1 MRNAKR
7 WLAAMMSASMVLSSG
22 GVATLASTMSAYAAE
37 VETPDEVLDDELVEA
52 DEDFE
57 EPDSEIVDE
66 VADEIEADEEIVESE
81 EAVEEEAEAEDE
93 YVEEVVEEAEEEE
106 FGLEA
111 ASVDA
116 AMASATYTVDTSSIK
131 IPTQN
136 WTGSTLDL
144 SGVDSLKTI
153 TVNGGK
159 GNLLLYLGTDYE
171 LEVHDSEKPTDEENK
186 ASVTF
191 KGIGN
196 YAQDTLEGTVYFE
209 VAEPQ
214 GTVTYEVKGLKEEFD
229 FTGAPLSIEDVIDGV
244 YLVKNG
250 NTKIEYPEFTV
261 SLGKKAENAG
271 DTTDVTF
278 KVGDWEKKV
287 TVKVVK
293 ADLSKL
299 TLTATNE
306 IKEEYN
312 TKPREPKIEGV
323 TVENDTTTVGTLD
336 AADFSVSYENNI
348 EASDKA
354 YAVIEA
360 KSTCKNFT
368 GKGKVKF
375 EIDKYPLS
383 QSDAFSVSA
392 GATVTFN
399 GKAQTPAVTGK
410 AYIGSG
416 VLDAIEIPA
425 SEYKIVP
432 VNKNSTNKG
441 KYKVT
446 LEAAGKNLDTTNA
459 PEVEA
464 YEIVAASAKDVKVE
478 QIKDIPAGTTTGE
491 VEEGFTTYFKATLGD
506 YELKAADYTVK
517 VSAASGDLEEVGN
530 KGTVKLTGI
539 GNFKDSQDVPFTV
552 VERPMV
558 SEYTSTYEVPYNGQ
572 AQRPT
577 AKTLTKDDKDP
588 LTGKD
593 DPKAKLNKDQFVAM
607 SYSNNTD
614 VTDAA
619 VVEIEGKG
627 TYEGQK
633 AKVTFKIT
641 PKSLVG
647 ATATVTGI
655 KEGSYLPGTEI
666 SGATV
671 TLTEGKVALTD
682 KDCTVKAEN
691 INNGYLESVTVT
703 GKGNYTG
710 TITVGGLKVASN
722 GTSLSNAT
730 VTGDIPAGLSA
741 YTPATIGEYV
751 KVAIDGS
758 EVAPKNGNVVNYEI
772 KITSDVS
779 DASKVKPGTTISVK
793 ILPKNENLAGSK
805 EASLKVVP
813 RDINDF
819 KDDVNGIP
827 KSVVYNGAEQ
837 KPEVTFGTLENVG
850 TLAKDKDYKVSYA
863 DNKDAG
869 TATVTI
875 EGTGNYKNKIA
886 KTFKIEK
893 MAIDGKIKYT
903 KPSVSDRQ
911 FAVGDAKDLSAQFK
925 VYIEG
930 DEDGKKYGLSASDYT
945 IALDPAKQAVTAD
958 TDLARTP
965 ITYKLTVNKDSKN
978 FTSAETVA
986 LSYNLEKKT
995 VTAADMTVENN
1006 EFSLN
1011 DEISVAKLGKVT
1023 VKVDGTELRAKDYDL
1038 ALEKLDG
1045 DAYAPFE
1052 KGKVESLDDK
1062 FNVVVNFKGNYI
1074 GTARKA
1080 LAIGADSK
1088 TFDIKDVKLI
1098 APSPA
1103 NSVFNDY
1110 NIIEV
1115 QANYIGASNDINS
1128 GNLDT
1133 YCTVEYTDT
1142 KSGEKVY
1149 WPCTVGTYKA
1159 TAVATKEYGGKT
1171 GESVEFTITPRKMT
1185 KGEFKDYAD
1194 NKLRLTNVEFAGPET
1209 KAPIVEEYG
1218 LVDWD
1223 DEGKPEY
1230 GWQKAEYFEVASY
1243 DKEWD
1248 GEAEKGNATVRTKE
1262 GANVTYDG
1270 TADKKF
1276 YWEKGRISKDFYE
1289 IPDQDYTGSAVN
1301 PKFVVAKEGTDV
1313 DASWVKIKNYGG
1325 DTVNA
1330 SEKTAYAYVEI
1341 EVPEDAKKYYG
1352 YDEGEIYF
1360 NIVDKNADAAK
1371 PVIEALKKIDDK
1383 SSAAECQAAVDE
1395 YNKLTP
1401 EQKAKVDADAAA
1413 KAGLEKANE
1422 KVKSEESEKAA
1433 QKEADPVAKQLKA
1446 VTDKTSAA
1454 DAEKAVAAYNALSAA
1469 AKAKVDADPAA
1480 KAGLAKAQKIAKA
1493 AADKKAKDAEAKK
1506 NAAAANPVINQLK
1519 KITDNSSLSDAQ
1531 AALAAYNKLTAAQ
1544 KALVNKN
1551 AAAKAGLAKAKKI
1564 VDEAGKISAPAKVKI
1579 KKAKAGKKKIKVTWT
1594 KQKDADGFEI
1604 QVATN
1609 KKFTKNLKVV
1619 TVKKGTAGSKTIKKL
1634 KKGKK
1639 YYVRVRAFK
1648 NVKNGK
1654 VYGKFSKKKRSKK
1667 VK

>member
-111 ASVDA
+111 ASADA
-116 AMASATYTVDTSSIK
+116 AMTSDTYTIK
-131 IPTQN
+131 DDFTIPDQE
-136 WTGSTLDL
+136 WTGEALDL
-144 SGVDSLKTI
+144 SGVSVLQQISVT
-153 TVNGGK
+153 K
-159 GNLLLYLGTDYE
+159 GEGEGTLLMTLGTDYT
-171 LEVHDSEKPTDEENK
+171 LEVVDSEKVGTATVRFITAGQYAADTISTTK
-186 ASVTF
+186 TF
-191 KGIGN
+191 KVVEST
-196 YAQDTLEGTVYFE
+196 A
-209 VAEPQ
+209 AA
-214 GTVTYEVKGLKEEFD
+214 TYKVEGLKESVEY
-229 FTGAPLSIEDVIDGV
+229 TGVAITADDVAKDAYVI
-244 YLVKNG
+244 KNG
-250 NTKIEYPEFTV
+250 NTKLDANNWTLTLSKNAV
-261 SLGKKAENAG
+261 NAG
-271 DTTDVTF
+271 DTTEATIEIKAD
-278 KVGDWEKKV
+278 GKKLDPV

-293 ADLSKL
+293 ADLSKA
-299 TLTATNE
+299 TVTADKIETVA
-306 IKEEYN
+306 YN
-312 TKPREPKIEGV
+312 TKERKPAISGV
-323 TVENDTTTVGTLD
+323 KVNGTALD
-336 AADFSVSYENNI
+336 AADYTVSYENNI
-348 EASDKA
+348 NASDEA
-354 YAVIEA
+354 VAVIEA

-368 GKGKVKF
+368 GKGNVKF
-375 EIDKYPLS
+375 KIAKYALS

-441 KYKVT
+441 KYEVT

-459 PEVEA
+459 PKVEA

-478 QIKDIPAGTTTGE
+478 QIKDIPAGTTTDE
-491 VEEGFTTYFKATLGD
+491 VKAKFTTYFKATLGD
-506 YELKAADYTVK
+506 YELKAADYNVTVT
-517 VSAASGDLEEVGN
+517 GDLNEVGN
-530 KGTVKLTGI
+530 KGTVKLEGKD
-539 GNFKDSQDVPFTV
+539 NFKDSQDVSFTV
-552 VERPMV
+552 VEKPMV
-558 SEYTSTYEVPYNGQ
+558 AEYTSKYSVEYNGQ

-577 AKTLTKDDKDP
+577 ANTLTKDGP

-593 DPKAKLNKDQFVAM
+593 DPSATLTSDKFVAM

-627 TYEGQK
+627 TFEGQK
-633 AKVTFKIT
+633 SKVTFKIT
-641 PKSLVG
+641 PQSLKG
-647 ATATVTGI
+647 PATVTGI

-671 TLTEGKVALTD
+671 TLTKGKVALTD

-691 INNGYLESVTVT
+691 INDGYLESVTVT

-722 GTSLSNAT
+722 GTSLNNAT
-730 VTGDIPAGLSA
+730 VTGDIPAGLSE

-779 DASKVKPGTTISVK
+779 DVSKVKPGTTISVK
-793 ILPKNENLAGSK
+793 VLPKNENLAGSK
-805 EASLKVVP
+805 EATLKVVA

-819 KDDVNGIP
+819 KDKVSAISD
-827 KSVVYNGAEQ
+827 SVYNGKEQ
-837 KPEVTFGTLENVG
+837 KPAVTVTGLTAD
-850 TLAKDKDYKVSYA
+850 TDYTVAYA
-863 DNKDAG
+863 NNKDAG

-875 EGTGNYKNKIA
+875 TGKGNYTNSIE
-886 KTFKIEK
+886 KTFKINK
-893 MAIDGKIKYT
+893 KAISNTDFVTKI
-903 KPSVSDRQ
+903 PSVADRQ
-911 FAVGDAKDLSAQFK
+911 FAVGAPKDLSDKFK
-925 VYIEG
+925 VSLKNA
-930 DEDGKKYGLSASDYT
+930 DLGLTASDYT
-945 IALDPAKQAVTAD
+945 IKLDPNQEVKAEDKALEKEIKYT
-958 TDLARTP
+958 
-965 ITYKLTVNKDSKN
+965 LTINKDSKN
-978 FTSAETVA
+978 FTTSEAA
-986 LSYNLEKKT
+986 GLPLSYKLEKKT
-995 VTAADMTVENN
+995 VTTADVTVENN
-1006 EFSLN
+1006 ELAFGQ
-1011 DEISVAKLGKVT
+1011 EVSVAKLGKVS
-1023 VKVDGTELRAKDYDL
+1023 VKVDGTELRATDDYTVAIEKQAKGASSYRNIADGEKVGDL
-1038 ALEKLDG
+1038 E
-1045 DAYAPFE
+1045 
-1052 KGKVESLDDK
+1052 DK
-1062 FNVVVNFKGNYI
+1062 YNVVITFAGNYI
-1074 GTARKA
+1074 GTTRKA
-1080 LAIGADSK
+1080 LGVGADSAK
-1088 TFDIKDVKLI
+1088 FDINNVKLV
-1098 APSPA
+1098 AKTASQLVYDCQA
-1103 NSVFNDY
+1103 KSV
-1110 NIIEV
+1110 E
-1115 QANYIGASNDINS
+1115 ANYIGAKNDVKEN
-1128 GNLDT
+1128 T
-1133 YCTVEYTDT
+1133 EYKVVYEKDG
-1142 KSGEKVY
+1142 KEVKAGEV
-1149 WPCTVGTYKA
+1149 VDAGTYKA
-1159 TAVATKEYGGKT
+1159 TAVATENYGGAK
-1171 GESVEFTITPRKMT
+1171 GESIEFTITPQPLT
-1185 KGEFKDYAD
+1185 KADFEKKFEKAGLETEYAAD
-1194 NKLRLTNVEFAGPET
+1194 AT
-1209 KAPIVEEYG
+1209 KAPELSED
-1218 LVDWD
+1218 LAKD
-1223 DEGKPEY
+1223 
-1230 GWQKAEYFEVASY
+1230 FEVVSY
-1243 DKEWD
+1243 DKEWKD
-1248 GEAEKGNATVRTKE
+1248 GAKEGKAQIGTKE
-1262 GANVTYDG
+1262 GGNYKYDG
-1270 TADKKF
+1270 TVDVPFVWLPTLISDKF
-1276 YWEKGRISKDFYE
+1276 FE

-1313 DASWVKIKNYGG
+1313 DASWVTIKSYGG

-1330 SEKTAYAYVEI
+1330 SEKTAYAMIEI
-1341 EVPEDAKKYYG
+1341 NVPESVTKYYG
-1352 YDEGEIYF
+1352 TEIDGQIYF

-1371 PVIEALKKIDDK
+1371 PVIEALKKIDDN

-1446 VTDKTSAA
+1446 VNDKTSAA
-1454 DAEKAVAAYNALSAA
+1454 DAQKAVDAYNALSAA
-1469 AKAKVDADPAA
+1469 AKAKVDADSAA
-1480 KAGLAKAQKIAKA
+1480 KAGLAKAQKIVKA
-1493 AADKKAKDAEAKK
+1493 AADQKAKDAEAKK

-1519 KITDNSSLSDAQ
+1519 KITDNTSLSDAQ

-1594 KQKDADGFEI
+1594 KQTDADGFEI

-1639 YYVRVRAFK
+1639 YYVRVRAYK

>member
-37 VETPDEVLDDELVEA
+37 VETPDEVLDEELVEA
-52 DEDFE
+52 DEEFE

-93 YVEEVVEEAEEEE
+93 YEEEVVEEAEEEE

-111 ASVDA
+111 ASADV
-116 AMASATYTVDTSSIK
+116 AMASETYTIVDDFT
-131 IPTQN
+131 IPDQE
-136 WTGSTLDL
+136 WTGETLDL
-144 SGVDSLKTI
+144 SGVSVLQQISVT
-153 TVNGGK
+153 K
-159 GNLLLYLGTDYE
+159 GEGTLLMTLGTDYT
-171 LEVHDSEKPTDEENK
+171 LEVVDSEKVGTATVRFITAGQYANDTISTTK
-186 ASVTF
+186 TF
-191 KGIGN
+191 KVV
-196 YAQDTLEGTVYFE
+196 ESS
-209 VAEPQ
+209 AEA
-214 GTVTYEVKGLKEEFD
+214 TYEVKDLKEEFEY
-229 FTGAPLSIEDVIDGV
+229 TGNALTVAAVREGV
-244 YLVKNG
+244 YVVKNG
-250 NTKIEYPEFTV
+250 NTKLEDGAWTLT
-261 SLGKKAENAG
+261 LGKDAVNTG
-271 DTTDVTF
+271 DTTDVTI
-278 KVGDWEKKV
+278 KVGDKEIKKA
-287 TVKVVK
+287 TAKIVK
-293 ADLSKL
+293 ADLSKA
-299 TLTATNE
+299 TVTADNIE
-306 IKEEYN
+306 SVEYN
-312 TKPREPKIEGV
+312 TKERKPAISGV
-323 TVENDTTTVGTLD
+323 KVNGTALD
-336 AADFSVSYENNI
+336 AADYTVSYENNI
-348 EASDKA
+348 NASDEA
-354 YAVIEA
+354 VAVIEA

-375 EIDKYPLS
+375 TIAKYALS

-478 QIKDIPAGTTTGE
+478 QIKDIPAGTTTDA
-491 VEEGFTTYFKATLGD
+491 VKADFTTYFKATLGD
-506 YELKAADYTVK
+506 YELKAADYNVTV
-517 VSAASGDLEEVGN
+517 SGDLNEVGN
-530 KGTVKLTGI
+530 KGTVKLEGKD
-539 GNFKDSQDVPFTV
+539 NFKDSQDVSFTV

-558 SEYTSTYEVPYNGQ
+558 AEYTSTYSVEYNGQ

-577 AKTLTKDDKDP
+577 ANNL
-588 LTGKD
+588 G
-593 DPKAKLNKDQFVAM
+593 KLNGKAEDGTAVTLDSDKYVAM

-627 TYEGQK
+627 TFEGQK
-633 AKVTFKIT
+633 SKVTFKIT
-641 PKSLVG
+641 PKSLDG

-666 SGATV
+666 SGASV

-682 KDCTVKAEN
+682 KDCTVKAEK
-691 INNGYLESVTVT
+691 IEEGYLTTVTVT

-710 TITVGGLKVASN
+710 TITVNGLKVASN
-722 GTSLSNAT
+722 GTSLSNAA
-730 VTGDIPAGLSA
+730 VTGDIPAGLAS
-741 YTPATIGEYV
+741 YTKDTIGEYV

-758 EVAPKNGNVVNYEI
+758 DVDSKNYEL

-779 DASKVKPGTTISVK
+779 DASKVKPGTTITVK
-793 ILPKNENLAGSK
+793 VLPKNENLAGSK
-805 EASLKVVP
+805 EATLKVVA

-819 KDDVNGIP
+819 KDKVSAISD
-827 KSVVYNGAEQ
+827 SVYNGKEQ
-837 KPEVTFGTLENVG
+837 KPAVTVTGLTAD
-850 TLAKDKDYKVSYA
+850 TDYTVAYA
-863 DNKDAG
+863 NNKDAG

-875 EGTGNYKNKIA
+875 TGKGNYTKSIE
-886 KTFKIEK
+886 KTFKIK
-893 MAIDGKIKYT
+893 KKAITNNDFVTEI
-903 KPSVSDRQ
+903 PSVADRQ
-911 FAVGDAKDLSAQFK
+911 FAVGAPKDLSDKFK
-925 VYIEG
+925 VSLTNK
-930 DEDGKKYGLSASDYT
+930 DLGLTASDYT
-945 IALDPAKQAVTAD
+945 IKLDPNQEVKAEDRALNKEIKYT
-958 TDLARTP
+958 
-965 ITYKLTVNKDSKN
+965 LTINKDSKN
-978 FTSAETVA
+978 FTTSEAA
-986 LSYNLEKKT
+986 GLPLSYTLEKKT
-995 VTAADMTVENN
+995 VTTADVTVENN
-1006 EFSLN
+1006 ELAFGQ
-1011 DEISVAKLGKVT
+1011 EVSVAKLGKVS
-1023 VKVDGTELRAKDYDL
+1023 VKVDGTELRATDDYTVAIEKQAKGASSYSNIADGEKVGDL
-1038 ALEKLDG
+1038 E
-1045 DAYAPFE
+1045 
-1052 KGKVESLDDK
+1052 DK
-1062 FNVVVNFKGNYI
+1062 YNVVITFAGNYI
-1074 GTARKA
+1074 GTTRKA
-1080 LAIGADSK
+1080 LGVGADSAK
-1088 TFDIKDVKLI
+1088 FDINDVKLV
-1098 APSPA
+1098 AKTASQLVYDGKA
-1103 NSVFNDY
+1103 KSV
-1110 NIIEV
+1110 E
-1115 QANYIGASNDINS
+1115 ANYIGAKNDVKEN
-1128 GNLDT
+1128 T
-1133 YCTVEYTDT
+1133 EYKVVYEKDG
-1142 KSGEKVY
+1142 KEVKAGEV
-1149 WPCTVGTYKA
+1149 VDAGTYKA
-1159 TAVATKEYGGKT
+1159 TAVATENYGGAK
-1171 GESVEFTITPRKMT
+1171 GESIEFTITPQPLT
-1185 KGEFKDYAD
+1185 KADFEKKFEKAGLETEYAAD
-1194 NKLRLTNVEFAGPET
+1194 AT
-1209 KAPIVEEYG
+1209 KAPELSED
-1218 LVDWD
+1218 LAKD
-1223 DEGKPEY
+1223 
-1230 GWQKAEYFEVASY
+1230 FEVVSY
-1243 DKEWD
+1243 DKEWKD
-1248 GEAEKGNATVRTKE
+1248 GAKEGKAQIGTKE
-1262 GANVTYDG
+1262 GGNYKYDG
-1270 TADKKF
+1270 TVDVPFA
-1276 YWEKGRISKDFYE
+1276 WLPSWIRVDFYE

-1352 YDEGEIYF
+1352 YAEGEIYF

-1371 PVIEALKKIDDK
+1371 PVIEALKKIDDN

-1454 DAEKAVAAYNALSAA
+1454 DAQKAVDAYNALSAA
-1469 AKAKVDADPAA
+1469 AKAKVDADSAA
-1480 KAGLAKAQKIAKA
+1480 KAGLAKAQKIVKA
-1493 AADKKAKDAEAKK
+1493 AADQKAKDAEAKK

-1531 AALAAYNKLTAAQ
+1531 AALAAYNKLTDAQ